1 MAATKDNLIQEYR
14 NWVRFFI
21 LTDYD
26 GGSLCLHVFFKR
38 KICQV
43 MECSCIKEQNL
54 NTQEYG
60 FEDQRQ
66 VLCPSSEIANYN
78 FFYLI
83 FFTRIIEVIFRS
95 KYESLVKDMRNLRNE
110 ECHRSNK
117 EVPNTD
123 FVNLWKCT
131 ADMLEKCSLDF
142 SLVDDLKDCDP
153 RIMSSAF
160 EVDGFLLFRII

>member
-1 MAATKDNLIQEYR
+1 MGATKDNLIQEYS

-21 LTDYD
+21 LTDYG
-26 GGSLCLHVFFKR
+26 GGSLCLLCSSKAKFANGVQLHKSVEPE
-38 KICQV
+38 QV
-43 MECSCIKEQNL
+43 RMCW
-54 NTQEYG
+54 

-66 VLCPSSEIANYN
+66 VLCLSSEVANYN
-78 FFYLI
+78 FFCLI

-123 FVNLWKCT
+123 FFNL
-131 ADMLEKCSLDF
+131 
-142 SLVDDLKDCDP
+142 
-153 RIMSSAF
+153 
-160 EVDGFLLFRII
+160 

>member
-1 MAATKDNLIQEYR
+1 MVVEVYAFMCSSKAKFANGVQLHKSVEPEQ
-14 NWVRFFI
+14 VRM
-21 LTDYD
+21 
-26 GGSLCLHVFFKR
+26 CW
-38 KICQV
+38 
-43 MECSCIKEQNL
+43 
-54 NTQEYG
+54 

-66 VLCPSSEIANYN
+66 VLCLSSEVANYN
-78 FFYLI
+78 FFCLI

>member
-1 MAATKDNLIQEYR
+1 MASCVLQKENLPS
-14 NWVRFFI
+14 
-21 LTDYD
+21 D
-26 GGSLCLHVFFKR
+26 GVQLHKR
-38 KICQV
+38 VEPEQARICW
-43 MECSCIKEQNL
+43 
-54 NTQEYG
+54 

-66 VLCPSSEIANYN
+66 VLCLSSEVANYN

-95 KYESLVKDMRNLRNE
+95 KYESLVKDMRNLRNV

-123 FVNLWKCT
+123 FVNVWKCT
-131 ADMLEKCSLDF
+131 ADMLEKCSLDV
-142 SLVDDLKDCDP
+142 SLVNDLKDCDP
-153 RIMSSAF
+153 RIMSCAF